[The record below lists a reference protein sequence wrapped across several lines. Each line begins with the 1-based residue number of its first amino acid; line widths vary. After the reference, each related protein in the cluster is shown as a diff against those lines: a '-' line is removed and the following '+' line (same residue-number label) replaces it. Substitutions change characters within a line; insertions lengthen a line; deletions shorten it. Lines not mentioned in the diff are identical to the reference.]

1 MSSSG
6 PRPDVVVL
14 RHPRERISK
23 CSLRHLHE
31 RPGFLFRR
39 ALPDLRYD
47 GTDHILL
54 AVDAEPLSAAD
65 AEHPLLLLDSTWRY
79 LPRVAACVVGEPIR
93 RSIPAWVTTA
103 YPRVSRNFEDPP
115 AGLASVEALYVAW
128 RILHGDDPTLLDGY
142 HWKDKFLAQLDAA
155 TERGSLDGR
164 P

>member
-6 PRPDVVVL
+6 TPPSVVVL

-54 AVDAEPLSAAD
+54 AVDAEPLSTAD
-65 AEHPLLLLDSTWRY
+65 AAHPLLILDSTWRY
-79 LPRVAACVVGEPIR
+79 LPQVAARVVGEPIR
-93 RSIPAWVTTA
+93 RSIPAWVTTV

-128 RILHGDDPTLLDGY
+128 RILHGDDRSLLDGY
-142 HWKDKFLAQLDAA
+142 HWKDAFLTQLEDADE
-155 TERGSLDGR
+155 TLDGA